1 MHVKWIVKS
10 PLPLALSTLLF
21 SAPVAASSSQNENA
35 ARANAAFAEGAA
47 IGVSPVTP
55 SEMTQCSAYWNRW
68 QYVVDSS
75 NMPQFSAALRT
86 ELSSHNAKKSAAQ
99 WLQLSKKLLRRE
111 EGNLDGLVEIL
122 HESNERA
129 DTVYATWANDEIG
142 RVDELP
148 RALGSC

>member
-1 MHVKWIVKS
+1 MHLKWIVKKT
-10 PLPLALSTLLF
+10 LPLALATLLI

-75 NMPQFSAALRT
+75 NVLQFNAALRT
-86 ELSSHNAKKSAAQ
+86 ELSSNNAKTSAAR
-99 WLQLSKKLLRRE
+99 WLKLSRKRLRH
-111 EGNLDGLVEIL
+111 EGLNLDEWVEIL
-122 HESNERA
+122 DGSNKRA
-129 DTVYATWANDEIG
+129 DAAYANWVNDEMG
-142 RVDELP
+142 GVDELP